1 MPDIEVTKDIA
12 ADARVRIEMRREF
25 FNAMVEHGARVADW
39 REAFMHG
46 HAKATG
52 VEQYMRLIVN
62 VVETPGGARP
72 HPEGAAL
79 STPAADGFRMPAEWA
94 PHERTLMG
102 WPCRREL
109 WGDQLGHAKADY
121 AATANAVA
129 AFEPLTMVVRRRAGR
144 RRGARGADRRRRGR
158 RAGHRR
164 LLAARQRADL
174 RARRRGAAAPACTSA
189 STRGARS
196 SRPTT
201 ATPRSA
207 ASSID
212 RLGDRRYEAPFV
224 LEGGSVA
231 VDGEGTLL
239 TTEQCLLHPNRNPA
253 MSREEIEQGLRDFL
267 GVEHVVWLGQGLAED
282 KDTDGHVDLVAAFT
296 RPGEVLLQ
304 STPPGTP
311 SSERMADNRARLIAA
326 GLEVVDF
333 PILPDAGGRR
343 RAGRRGAYL
352 NFYLCNG
359 AAIVPVAGRRA
370 DAEALERIGAA
381 YPDREVVGVPG
392 GVIAFGGG
400 GPHCI
405 TQQVPAARAFS
416 TDAGRLRSAPAP
428 R

>member
-1 MPDIEVTKDIA
+1 
-12 ADARVRIEMRREF
+12 
-25 FNAMVEHGARVADW
+25 
-39 REAFMHG
+39 
-46 HAKATG
+46 
-52 VEQYMRLIVN
+52 
-62 VVETPGGARP
+62 
-72 HPEGAAL
+72 
-79 STPAADGFRMPAEWA
+79 MPAEWA
-94 PHERTLMG
+94 PHERTIMG

-129 AFEPLTMVVRRRAGR
+129 AFEPLTMVCADGQDAAEARAALTGDVEVVELAIDDSWLR
-144 RRGARGADRRRRGR
+144 DSGPIFVLDAEGR
-158 RAGHRR
+158 RAGVHFAFNSWGEKFTPYDSD
-164 LLAARQRADL
+164 AAVGGEL
-174 RARRRGAAAPACTSA
+174 
-189 STRGARS
+189 
-196 SRPTT
+196 
-201 ATPRSA
+201 
-207 ASSID
+207 ID

-267 GVEHVVWLGQGLAED
+267 GAEHVVWLGQGLAED

-311 SSERMADNRARLIAA
+311 SSERMADNRSRLIAA

-333 PILPDAGGRR
+333 PILPTLEVGGEQV
-343 RAGRRGAYL
+343 AVGHL

-359 AAIVPVAGRRA
+359 AAIVPVAGLTS

-405 TQQVPAARAFS
+405 TQQVPAARA
-416 TDAGRLRSAPAP
+416 
-428 R
+428 

>member
-1 MPDIEVTKDIA
+1 
-12 ADARVRIEMRREF
+12 
-25 FNAMVEHGARVADW
+25 
-39 REAFMHG
+39 
-46 HAKATG
+46 
-52 VEQYMRLIVN
+52 
-62 VVETPGGARP
+62 
-72 HPEGAAL
+72 
-79 STPAADGFRMPAEWA
+79 MPAEWA
-94 PHERTLMG
+94 PHERTIMG
-102 WPCRREL
+102 WPCREEI
-109 WGDQLGHAKADY
+109 WGDQLGQAKADY

-129 AFEPLTMVVRRRAGR
+129 AFEPLTMVCADAQDADEARAALAGEVEVVELPIDDSWLR
-144 RRGARGADRRRRGR
+144 DSGPIFVLDDDGR
-158 RAGHRR
+158 RAGVHFGFNSWGGRFTPYDADAAVGR
-164 LLAARQRADL
+164 LLV
-174 RARRRGAAAPACTSA
+174 
-189 STRGARS
+189 
-196 SRPTT
+196 
-201 ATPRSA
+201 
-207 ASSID
+207 D

-267 GVEHVVWLGQGLAED
+267 GAEHVVWLGQGLAED

-311 SSERMADNRARLIAA
+311 SSERMADNRSRLTAA
-326 GLEVVDF
+326 GLDVVDF
-333 PILPDAGGRR
+333 PILPTLEVGGERV
-343 RAGRRGAYL
+343 AVGHL

-359 AAIVPVAGRRA
+359 AAIVPVAGLTS

-405 TQQVPAARAFS
+405 TQQVPVARA
-416 TDAGRLRSAPAP
+416 
-428 R
+428 

>member
-1 MPDIEVTKDIA
+1 
-12 ADARVRIEMRREF
+12 
-25 FNAMVEHGARVADW
+25 
-39 REAFMHG
+39 
-46 HAKATG
+46 
-52 VEQYMRLIVN
+52 
-62 VVETPGGARP
+62 
-72 HPEGAAL
+72 
-79 STPAADGFRMPAEWA
+79 MPAEWA
-94 PHERTLMG
+94 PHERTIMG

-129 AFEPLTMVVRRRAGR
+129 AFEPLTMICATAQDAAEARAALSGDVEVLELAIDDSWLR
-144 RRGARGADRRRRGR
+144 DSGPIFVLDGEGR
-158 RAGHRR
+158 RAGVHFGFNSWGEKFTPYDADAAVGG
-164 LLAARQRADL
+164 LL
-174 RARRRGAAAPACTSA
+174 
-189 STRGARS
+189 
-196 SRPTT
+196 
-201 ATPRSA
+201 
-207 ASSID
+207 ID

-239 TTEQCLLHPNRNPA
+239 TTEQCLLHPNRNPK
-253 MSREEIEQGLRDFL
+253 MTRDEIDQGLRDFL
-267 GVEHVVWLGQGLAED
+267 GAQRLVWLGQGLAED

-311 SSERMADNRARLIAA
+311 SSERMADNRSRLIAA

-333 PILPDAGGRR
+333 PILPTLEVGGEEV
-343 RAGRRGAYL
+343 AVGHL

-359 AAIVPVAGRRA
+359 AAIVPVAGVA
-370 DAEALERIGAA
+370 TDAEALQRIAAA

-405 TQQVPAARAFS
+405 TQQVPAA
-416 TDAGRLRSAPAP
+416 SA
-428 R
+428 